1 MDDIVNLLKK
11 MKDNVAASIRVC
23 MPGKIEDYDFKTQKA
38 SVKVDMQELY
48 DNGITI
54 DYPVIPSVPV
64 VFMASGGAF
73 ITMPVNRGDTCMLIF
88 VDRDMSNWL
97 LGGGGQKPN
106 STRKHTL
113 SDAIAI
119 MGLSDYKQPA
129 RATNN
134 TDVVVSYSGSVII
147 IKPDGVLNI
156 QTTKEINITAAET
169 INVNSKNTNI
179 TTTEDTNINAKNA
192 KITAEENVD
201 ITAKNSNLTVTE
213 TANVTAKNIVVKA
226 SENITVEA
234 TENITINSKNSSI
247 TATENLS
254 VTCKD
259 VTITAG
265 ENVNINSKVI
275 SITTSE
281 DLIVNCKNLSAT
293 VSENITAN
301 CQSANV
307 TASNNISLQAS
318 DISLSASNINTTG
331 TFTHSGSMSISS
343 TLNVS
348 SSLTSGSITSLGNIT
363 ATGTITCIDITTA
376 TLPSIDAHV
385 HVADTITTGPP
396 IPGS

>member
-11 MKDNVAASIRVC
+11 IKDNVAGSIRVC
-23 MPGKIEDYDFKTQKA
+23 MPGKIEEYDFKTQKA

-73 ITMPVNRGDTCMLIF
+73 ITMPVNRGDTCMLVF

-119 MGLSDYKQPA
+119 MGLTDYKQPA

-134 TDVVVSYSGSVII
+134 SDVVISYSGSVIT

-179 TTTEDTNINAKNA
+179 TTTEDTNINARNA
-192 KITAEENVD
+192 
-201 ITAKNSNLTVTE
+201 NLTVTE
-213 TANVTAKNIVVKA
+213 NTNVTAKNIVVKA

-247 TATENLS
+247 TATEDLS
-254 VTCKD
+254 VTCKN
-259 VTITAG
+259 VIITAG
-265 ENVNINSKVI
+265 ENVNINSKVAN
-275 SITTSE
+275 ITTSE

-307 TASNNISLQAS
+307 TASNNISLQAN
-318 DISLSASNINTTG
+318 DICLSASNINTSG
-331 TFTHSGSMSISS
+331 TFTHNGSMSISS

-348 SSLTSGSITSLGNIT
+348 SSLTSGSITSLGSIT
-363 ATGTITCIDITTA
+363 ATGTITCVDVTTA

-385 HVADTITTGPP
+385 HLADTITTGPP
-396 IPGS
+396 IPAS

>member
-11 MKDNVAASIRVC
+11 IKDNVAGSIRVC
-23 MPGKIEDYDFKTQKA
+23 MPGKIEEYDFKTQKA

-73 ITMPVNRGDTCMLIF
+73 ITMPVNRGDTCMLVF

-119 MGLSDYKQPA
+119 MGLTDYKQPA

-134 TDVVVSYSGSVII
+134 SDVVISYSGSVIT

-179 TTTEDTNINAKNA
+179 TTTEDTNINARNA
-192 KITAEENVD
+192 
-201 ITAKNSNLTVTE
+201 NLTVTE
-213 TANVTAKNIVVKA
+213 NTNVTAKNIVVKA

-247 TATENLS
+247 TATEDLS
-254 VTCKD
+254 VTCKN
-259 VTITAG
+259 VIITAG
-265 ENVNINSKVI
+265 ENVNINSKVAN
-275 SITTSE
+275 ITTSE

-307 TASNNISLQAS
+307 TASNNISLQAN
-318 DISLSASNINTTG
+318 DISLSASNINTSG
-331 TFTHSGSMSISS
+331 TFTHNGSMSISS

-348 SSLTSGSITSLGNIT
+348 SSLTSGSITSLGSIT
-363 ATGTITCIDITTA
+363 ATGTITCVDVTTA

-385 HVADTITTGPP
+385 HLADTITTGPP
-396 IPGS
+396 IPAS